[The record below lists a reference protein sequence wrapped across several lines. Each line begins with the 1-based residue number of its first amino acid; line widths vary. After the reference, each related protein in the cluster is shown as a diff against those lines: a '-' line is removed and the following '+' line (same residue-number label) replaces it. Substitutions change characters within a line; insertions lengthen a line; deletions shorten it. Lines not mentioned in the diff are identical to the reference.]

1 MFQALEIGPFILWS
15 RLIFV
20 LAGVWLSMEFFLR
33 LSESANLSLQ
43 HFREHGLWYVIA
55 FLFCGRAFAMIA
67 EYRVYLIDPLRMIIV
82 WDGGFSFLGGAIG
95 IGLVLALVTRGHRT
109 TFLQWLDA
117 LVPAVALGLVFEWL
131 GAFLAG
137 EAYGRPTDAFW
148 GVTYDA
154 VNVRYAIPIHPVQLY
169 YAFFYFFLTF
179 LLLIIRKKSRR
190 VGAETLFGIFAASLA
205 TLWFEYYR
213 GDFSIPVFATKVDF
227 ILLFSLFLSLGIFAA
242 IELSL
247 SRRTFLAYQGIL
259 VLITGT
265 YFFARPWLELE
276 TYELRVSQLLAIL
289 SILVAIV
296 YVVVQRK
303 KYPYF

>member
-1 MFQALEIGPFILWS
+1 
-15 RLIFV
+15 
-20 LAGVWLSMEFFLR
+20 VWLSMEFFLR

-43 HFREHGLWYVIA
+43 HFREHGFWYIIS
-55 FLFCGRAFAMIA
+55 FLFFGRMFAMIA
-67 EYRVYLIDPLRMIIV
+67 EYKQYLREPMRMLV
-82 WDGGFSFLGGAIG
+82 FWDGGFSFLGGAIG
-95 IGLVLALVTRGHRT
+95 IGIVLSIVTKGHRT

-117 LVPAVALGLVFEWL
+117 LVPAATLGLVFDWM

-137 EAYGRPTDAFW
+137 DAYGSPTDAFW

-169 YAFFYFFLTF
+169 YAFFYMFLTF
-179 LLLIIRKKSRR
+179 VLLVIRKRSRR
-190 VGAETLFGIFAASLA
+190 VGAETLFGIIAACLA
-205 TLWFEYYR
+205 TMWFEFYR

-227 ILLFSLFLSLGIFAA
+227 ILLFALFLSLGVFVA
-242 IELSL
+242 IEVSI
-247 SRRTFLAYQGIL
+247 SRRIFLAYQSIL
-259 VLITGT
+259 VLITGG

-289 SILVAIV
+289 ALLASAV
-296 YVVVQRK
+296 YVVVQRR